1 MYFQMIQFS
10 YNYAIYNRL
19 SSHDVFG
26 TSPTWNE
33 TTLTRK
39 KIHPVHVIKF
49 MNIYSVRTKKKIVDL
64 AKHKQSGKICINKVL
79 KNIRYV
85 FIYKLYNY
93 TQ

>member
-1 MYFQMIQFS
+1 MLFIIAYQAMMYLEHHQPGMKQ
-10 YNYAIYNRL
+10 
-19 SSHDVFG
+19 H
-26 TSPTWNE
+26 WQE
-33 TTLTRK
+33 K

-85 FIYKLYNY
+85 FTYKLYNY

>member
-1 MYFQMIQFS
+1 
-10 YNYAIYNRL
+10 
-19 SSHDVFG
+19 
-26 TSPTWNE
+26 
-33 TTLTRK
+33 
-39 KIHPVHVIKF
+39 

-85 FIYKLYNY
+85 FTYKLYNY